1 MSDPTTV
8 VTAPKKKRRWRQWLL
23 PTAAVL
29 LAGWAGFLVYINWA
43 MHQPPEVF
51 GHVMARMPMPAYFVI
66 PFETLWSRARAGHVN
81 PGDTAP
87 SLTVKRL
94 EDKTPVELG
103 SLWNQKPVVL
113 VFGSYT

>member
-1 MSDPTTV
+1 MSEPTV
-8 VTAPKKKRRWRQWLL
+8 VTTPKKKRRPPRWLL
-23 PTAAVL
+23 PVAGVL
-29 LAGWAGFLVYINWA
+29 FVCWLGFLAYINRA
-43 MHQPPEVF
+43 MRQSPEVF

-81 PGDTAP
+81 VGDAAP

-94 EDKTPVELG
+94 EDKTPVDLG
-103 SLWNQKPVVL
+103 SLWNERPVVL